1 MGRYV
6 RYRIWYSA
14 ARRRQ
19 EERLSTER
27 AMSAVRKVTAD
38 AHEVVLQALPW
49 PEPGSGEVRIRVTGA
64 GICGTDQHI
73 LDGDY
78 SSRPPVTL
86 GHEVAGIV
94 DALGSGVEAG
104 WLHAFVAPET
114 AFSTCRAC
122 RWCLGGRPMLCADRV
137 SIGSGVDGGFAG
149 AVVVPA
155 RNLHRLPAWLD
166 DHAAALMEPL
176 ACACNNIL
184 DPNRVQPGDL
194 VIVSGVGP
202 VGLLA
207 AQVARAAG
215 GIVSITGT
223 RTDAGRLE
231 VARDL
236 GFGTWNVDQPDDE
249 AALVSLARN
258 RSIDVV
264 LECAG
269 AAPAVASALQWLR
282 PGGRLV
288 QMGLLAGNV
297 AVPFGEIV
305 TRELSVSAGFG
316 SSPASWRRAV
326 RLVEE
331 RQVRLEPLVSH
342 VFPLR
347 DHARAFDF
355 FARRDGLK
363 TIFDPRLG

>member
-1 MGRYV
+1 M
-6 RYRIWYSA
+6 A
-14 ARRRQ
+14 
-19 EERLSTER
+19 TER
-27 AMSAVRKVTAD
+27 SMVAVRKVTAD
-38 AHEVVLQALPW
+38 AHEVDLQALPW
-49 PEPGSGEVRIRVTGA
+49 PEPGIGEVRIRVTGA

-94 DALGSGVEAG
+94 DTIGSGVDAA
-104 WLHAFVAPET
+104 WLGALVAPET

-155 RNLHRLPAWLD
+155 RNLHRLPSWLD
-166 DHAAALMEPL
+166 DRAAALMEPL

-184 DPNRVQPGDL
+184 DPNRVQPGDR
-194 VIVSGVGP
+194 VIVSGAGP

-207 AQVARAAG
+207 AQVARAGG

-223 RTDAGRLE
+223 QTDGERFD
-231 VARDL
+231 VAHDL
-236 GFGTWNVDQPDDE
+236 GFGTLNIDE
-249 AALVSLARN
+249 PNDVATLESLTRS

-269 AAPAVASALQWLR
+269 AAPAVAAALRWLR

-331 RQVRLEPLVSH
+331 RVVRLEPLVSH
-342 VFPLR
+342 VFALR
-347 DHARAFDF
+347 DHARAFDCF
-355 FARRDGLK
+355 TRRDGLK